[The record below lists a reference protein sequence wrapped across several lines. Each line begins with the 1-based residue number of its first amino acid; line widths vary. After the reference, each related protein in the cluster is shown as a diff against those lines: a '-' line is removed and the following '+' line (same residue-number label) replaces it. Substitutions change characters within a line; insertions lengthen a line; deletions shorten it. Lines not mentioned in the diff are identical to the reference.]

1 MKWLQTMI
9 LNNFAQLASILSVVA
24 HSLALWR
31 LVTYSCTAVYY
42 LNPLG
47 TSTVIFNPGSFSLS
61 LPLLT
66 PASSR

>member
-1 MKWLQTMI
+1 MKWLRTMI
-9 LNNFAQLASILSVVA
+9 LNNFAQLAQVYCL
-24 HSLALWR
+24 LWR
-31 LVTYSCTAVYY
+31 IPWSLVTYSCTAVFY
-42 LNPLG
+42 LDPLG